1 MAKKIKNAW
10 RVYYGTE
17 ENLFECEH
25 EDFATLEEAQAWVRT
40 NVKNDIKVGLERLG
54 ESATEDEVNAHA
66 DNCINEYGADT
77 EDIVEYRYIY
87 AIGMIGKTCRAARK
101 IVDDLRSEYKEMFF

>member
-25 EDFATLEEAQAWVRT
+25 EDFATLEEAQAWVRE

-54 ESATEDEVNAHA
+54 ESVTEDELNAHI
-66 DNCINEYGADT
+66 NGCINEYGADT